1 MLPLLLS
8 SLNSIYKILL
18 KDLQLC
24 PWCSYSPNKF
34 LHQGHYVIFLCICSL
49 LVLVFNR
56 SVVSNS
62 LRPQWTVA
70 LEAPLSMGFSRQ
82 EYWSGLLCP
91 SPGDIL
97 NPRIKLKS
105 PSLQADS
112 LPSEPPGKPQATSK
126 QGQKELQSWSVA
138 WMMQPSLRFFSSL
151 SGLWLEFGFI

>member
-1 MLPLLLS
+1 MLPLPLS
-8 SLNSIYKILL
+8 SLNSISKVLL
-18 KDLQLC
+18 KDLHVC

-82 EYWSGLLCP
+82 EYWSGLLCH
-91 SPGDIL
+91 SPGYIP
-97 NPRIKLKS
+97 NPGIKLRS

-112 LPSEPPGKPQATSK
+112 LPSELPGKP
-126 QGQKELQSWSVA
+126 L
-138 WMMQPSLRFFSSL
+138 L
-151 SGLWLEFGFI
+151 SNNFLNDIWNSGSFLSASGIKK